1 MAKGKTVKFKTAPQ
15 EDKKLTA
22 FLEQLSELKGSL
34 ADLIQEYDE
43 AGEDEDK
50 LDAMTEA
57 LDALEDAWDG
67 LDELVRT
74 E

>member
-1 MAKGKTVKFKTAPQ
+1 MAKTVKFKGSAP

-22 FLEQLSELKGSL
+22 IQERLESLKADL

-43 AGEDEDK
+43 AGIDEDR

-67 LDELVRT
+67 LDEILHADV
-74 E
+74 